1 MVGRVIGLA
10 LLLAAVVAAG
20 VEFVALVGSGEYQ
33 MLSFGDHWSRL
44 HPNSLVGL
52 QALIEKNLS
61 ETAFFDFVVPA
72 LALPLWPTL
81 GVPGLILFLIAVRP
95 RRRKSVF
102 GRRL

>member
-10 LLLAAVVAAG
+10 LLLAGIVAAG
-20 VEFVALVGSGEYQ
+20 VEIVTLVGSGQYQ
-33 MLSFGDHWSRL
+33 MLSFGDLWSRL
-44 HPNSLVGL
+44 HANSLVGL

-61 ETAFFDFVVPA
+61 ETAFLDVVVPA

-81 GVPGLILFLIAVRP
+81 GGLGLILFLIALRP